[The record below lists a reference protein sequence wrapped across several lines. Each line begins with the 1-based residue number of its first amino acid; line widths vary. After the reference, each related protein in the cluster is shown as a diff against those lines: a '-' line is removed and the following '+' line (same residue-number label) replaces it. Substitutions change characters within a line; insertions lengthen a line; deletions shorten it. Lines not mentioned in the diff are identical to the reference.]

1 MGYLFLLTGD
11 SEASATAVPESVVRP
26 DEGTERGALHGP
38 GGGRTTGGGVLLQD
52 PRPVT
57 DSVCTA
63 SDALRQQLCACVC
76 VCHRRRAAWATRN
89 LAPLL
94 TGELGQTSRF
104 APVPFRGLF

>member
-1 MGYLFLLTGD
+1 MLAWRVSMGYLFLLTGD

-63 SDALRQQLCACVC
+63 SDALRQQLCVRACVC
-76 VCHRRRAAWATRN
+76 V
-89 LAPLL
+89 
-94 TGELGQTSRF
+94 S
-104 APVPFRGLF
+104 